1 MKKLIICAMAL
12 IIVTSC
18 QKKWDEVTPSIGK
31 DSMEELVIPA
41 SFSWKLTKEI
51 VVDGQYLLGGGVVH
65 ITSLDNTVT
74 FYKGIADGQSVTITV
89 PVTTSDVL
97 INGQSLSL
105 LTMSKD
111 MPFLKGT
118 LASTYSFVNNFTN
131 IMSLQYD
138 AVRLTDNNF
147 AIFYITHNPFQ
158 PKVVIANQSGNT
170 ISYGLH
176 NQIAA
181 TAGNYYTTPRLV
193 KIGENKL
200 LAAFIDNNNG
210 YRIKIIV
217 LTVSG
222 NNVMVGFS
230 NYLSNHQVSNFEMDC
245 LEDGTVAFAYVKR
258 DQNPFYIITRVVEN
272 LTSASPSYGSELTIS
287 DAYNSNFEYRIDVA
301 AVSPNKYIIG
311 SYMSPSYNNYLT
323 RASVIVKTGSQIQAG
338 PLTNINM
345 NAMTQRSSDII
356 KVAEDKTLFFYTGMA
371 GWLFYRF
378 GQISGNTIVWGPE
391 YQFESGSNYC
401 NMKASL
407 INQSTIQLCYSDPR
421 YSNNAHFRTAR
432 INGNQLELDPAFN
445 SGVRVNFMY
454 YYEYMP
460 IPSFHLGNN
469 KLIVLLSNYYSG
481 PGYGMTYLGSYQ
493 PPIADADGDGIPDDQ
508 DDYPNDPLKAFDN
521 YYPAAGFGSLAY
533 EDLWPGKGDYD
544 FNDLVV
550 DYRFHTVTNAQ
561 NKVVNIKAT
570 FASKASGA
578 YLNNGFGFN
587 LPDASGALVS
597 GPINYHF
604 IASGSKLN
612 ENYINYN
619 SSYGTEHGQSKPT
632 FIVHDN
638 FFKLM
643 PNPGTGIGVNTVQEA
658 PFVAFDTTMITIVP
672 TAPAFTMNDF
682 SVNTWNP
689 FLIVDLDRGH
699 EVHLPNY
706 IATDLV
712 NPDFFGM
719 WEDDSNP
726 ATGRTYKTVNNL
738 PWAIDIPSAFE
749 WPKEKIDIT
758 QAYRK
763 FAEWAESG
771 GQLYPD
777 WYTNANGYR
786 NDDLI
791 YEVTD

>member
-1 MKKLIICAMAL
+1 MKRSLLLLLMVSL
-12 IIVTSC
+12 LFSC
-18 QKKWDEVTPSIGK
+18 RKEWETDPIQSQTGD
-31 DSMEELVIPA
+31 MESLKIPA
-41 SFSWKLTKEI
+41 SFDWNMNRQITI
-51 VVDGQYLLGGGVVH
+51 DGSFLVGGGIVH
-65 ITSLDNTVT
+65 ITSTDGKTE
-74 FYKGIADGQSVTITV
+74 FYKGVADGK
-89 PVTTSDVL
+89 PVTLVVPKIYEDVL
-97 INGQSLSL
+97 VNGQSHNQ
-105 LTMSKD
+105 MSMMKE

-131 IMSLQYD
+131 IMTLQYD
-138 AVRLTDNNF
+138 AVRLTDNTF
-147 AIFYITHNPFQ
+147 AIYYITHSPFQ
-158 PKVVIANQSGNT
+158 PKVVIANQSGNA

-181 TAGNYYTTPRLV
+181 TAGSYYTSPRLV

-210 YRIKIIV
+210 YRIRIIV

-222 NNVMVGFS
+222 NNVIVGFS
-230 NYLSNHQVSNFEMDC
+230 SYLSNHQVSNFEMDC
-245 LEDGTVAFAYVKR
+245 LEDGTVAFAYVRR

-287 DAYNSNFEYRIDVA
+287 DAYNSNFDYRIDLA
-301 AVSPNKYIIG
+301 AVSSNKYIVG
-311 SYMSPSYNNYLT
+311 SYMSPSYSNYLT

-338 PLTNINM
+338 PLTNINV
-345 NAMTQRSSDII
+345 NAMPQRSSDII

-391 YQFESGSNYC
+391 YQFESGSNYY
-401 NMKASL
+401 NLKASL
-407 INQSTIQLCYSDPR
+407 INQNTIQLCYSDPR
-421 YSNNAHFRTAR
+421 YSYYAHFRTAR
-432 INGNQLELDPAFN
+432 INGNQLELDPAYN

-469 KLIVLLSNYYSG
+469 KLIVLLSNYYGGS
-481 PGYGMTYLGSYQ
+481 GYGMTYLGSYQ

-643 PNPGTGIGVNTVQEA
+643 PNPGTGIGVNTIQEA

-689 FLIVDLDRGH
+689 FIIVDLDRGH
-699 EVHLPNY
+699 EVHLADYPV
-706 IATDLV
+706 TDLAD
-712 NPDFFGM
+712 PGYFGM
-719 WEDDSNP
+719 WEDNSNP
-726 ATGRTYKTVNNL
+726 ATGRTYKTIQNL
-738 PWAIDIPSAFE
+738 PWAIDVPSAFA

-763 FAEWAESG
+763 FAAWAESG

-777 WYTNANGYR
+777 WYTNEQGYR

-791 YEVTD
+791 YELTE